1 MYRMVTASL
10 ILVAS
15 TAFCSAQELIPSEW
29 KSQHGAF
36 LKALYGSPASFT
48 GTFITGPGGPCP
60 EVSMDLAGQ
69 ARGLRVAF
77 ETTRTWT
84 PDCRLT
90 AHWSGRLVGP
100 TTLAA
105 RWTARYVAPDGH
117 VARMHG
123 TEVFQRL

>member
-69 ARGLRVAF
+69 AQGLRVAF
-77 ETTRTWT
+77 ETTRAT
-84 PDCRLT
+84 PDCRL
-90 AHWSGRLVGP
+90 AARWSGRFVSP
-100 TTLAA
+100 TTLAV
-105 RWTARYVAPDGH
+105 RWAASYVAPDGH

>member
-48 GTFITGPGGPCP
+48 GIFITGPVGPCP

-69 ARGLRVAF
+69 AQGLRVAF
-77 ETTRTWT
+77 ETTRAT
-84 PDCRLT
+84 PDCRL
-90 AHWSGRLVGP
+90 AARWSGRLVSP
-100 TTLAA
+100 TTLAV
-105 RWTARYVAPDGH
+105 RWAASYVAPDGH

-123 TEVFQRL
+123 TEIFQRL

>member
-10 ILVAS
+10 LLVAS

-29 KSQHGAF
+29 KSEHGAF

-48 GTFITGPGGPCP
+48 GVFVTGPGGPCP

-90 AHWSGRLVGP
+90 AHWS
-100 TTLAA
+100 
-105 RWTARYVAPDGH
+105 APDGH
-117 VARMHG
+117 VTRMHG